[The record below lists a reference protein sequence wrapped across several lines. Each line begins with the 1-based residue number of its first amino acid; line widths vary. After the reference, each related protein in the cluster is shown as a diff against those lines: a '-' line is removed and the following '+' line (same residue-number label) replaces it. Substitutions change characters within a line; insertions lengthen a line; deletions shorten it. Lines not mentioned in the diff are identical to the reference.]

1 MDYLLSLLDFS
12 FILHIVTALW
22 EDQDT
27 SGMKERRKEKSNND
41 LILLI
46 YFPVDNRMY
55 TRTKGKLKFCGI
67 ISKSYN
73 RKAKGGCV
81 Y

>member
-1 MDYLLSLLDFS
+1 MDYLLLLLDFS

-27 SGMKERRKEKSNND
+27 RWMKERRKEKSNNGI
-41 LILLI
+41 ILLI

-55 TRTKGKLKFCGI
+55 
-67 ISKSYN
+67 
-73 RKAKGGCV
+73 
-81 Y
+81 